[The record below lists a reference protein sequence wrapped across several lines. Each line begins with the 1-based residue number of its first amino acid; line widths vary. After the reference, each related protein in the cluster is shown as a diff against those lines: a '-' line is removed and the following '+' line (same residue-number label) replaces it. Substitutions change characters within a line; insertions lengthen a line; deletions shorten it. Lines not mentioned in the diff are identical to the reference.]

1 MQTLLS
7 FSLIIYFIFYA
18 FEGVIRYGFNLVG
31 ADQLIFIR
39 DILLI
44 VPLIGIFIGQ
54 LSKRK
59 VHPAYWV
66 YFFVIVLH
74 GTVMVVNTGSIMSV
88 VYTAKMLMTLVVG
101 ALMVRHIFY
110 PSKRIVAA
118 LFFLWLITLVGVG
131 LDKYVVEMPWMGLET
146 VIGDVKV
153 EISRDWQI
161 SGEEKRAAGFM
172 RSSINAATI
181 TPLIAIMLMFHLRRI
196 WLRVAVALGTG
207 VILYWTTQKG
217 PIVGYLLVL
226 GCLLIMPKRQ
236 LTSLRLGFFVAMIAA
251 ILFPVVL
258 SGYNMDHS
266 GGVFSFSSFNDRLVQ
281 MWPEAWKWIERN
293 DAFPFGIGLGG
304 ISGAQR
310 LFAPYEM
317 NAADN
322 MFILMYAFFGMM
334 SFVYLGWLSWRV
346 IKLPNQQD
354 KAVNQAMAILVYI
367 FGYGIVISIFE
378 DQMASLFLGAAAMFV
393 YSASEKKDASL
404 TSTSQA
410 LVVP

>member
-7 FSLIIYFIFYA
+7 FSLVIYFIFYT
-18 FEGVIRYGFNLVG
+18 FEGAIRYGFNLIG
-31 ADQLIFIR
+31 ADNLIFLR
-39 DILLI
+39 DIILI
-44 VPLIGIFIGQ
+44 IPLVGLFIGQ
-54 LSKRK
+54 LSRRQ

-66 YFFVIVLH
+66 YFFVVILH
-74 GTVMVVNTGSIMSV
+74 GAVMVVNVGDVMPV
-88 VYTAKMLMTLVVG
+88 VYTAKMLMTMVVG
-101 ALMVRHIFY
+101 ALVIEMIFN
-110 PSKRIVAA
+110 PSRRFIG
-118 LFFLWLITLVGVG
+118 FLLLIWLVTLAGVG
-131 LDKYVVEMPWMGLET
+131 LDKYVLEMPWMGLET

-172 RSSINAATI
+172 RSSINVATI
-181 TPLIAIMLMFHLRRI
+181 IPLIAIMLIFNLRRI
-196 WLRVAVALGTG
+196 WLRVVVALGTL

-226 GCLLIMPKRQ
+226 GCLMAMPRQ
-236 LTSLRLGFFVAMIAA
+236 QMTPLRIGFFIAMVAAVV
-251 ILFPVVL
+251 FPVVL

-281 MWPEAWKWIERN
+281 MWPDAWKWIARN
-293 DAFPFGIGLGG
+293 DAFPFGVGLGG

-310 LFAPYEM
+310 LFAPYEI

-346 IKLPNQQD
+346 IKLPNKRD
-354 KAVNQAMAILVYI
+354 KAVNQAMATLVYI

-378 DQMASLFLGAAAMFV
+378 DQMASLFLGAAVMFV
-393 YSASEKKDASL
+393 YRASKNNNTLPPSPSNA
-404 TSTSQA
+404 
-410 LVVP
+410 VVVS